1 MRGFFLF
8 ALIPLVLFYTIL
20 PENDEGLYFTFGI
33 YIMISGMFGYIFLQ
47 YLFSWESSFFDFLMS
62 KKFDMLK
69 YLKSKYWIYSILSLV
84 VFMVFLPLLSQSKTE
99 IHIFLSALLYN
110 SGFGYF
116 LFFFLASYNRS
127 RIDLEGNVFFNYQGL
142 NKVQFLAL
150 TIIFLLPL
158 LLIFALS
165 FIMTLTQSLLIL
177 NFLSLVPLLY
187 QNRVWQVIIN
197 QLLKR
202 KYINLQGYR
211 T

>member
-1 MRGFFLF
+1 
-8 ALIPLVLFYTIL
+8 
-20 PENDEGLYFTFGI
+20 
-33 YIMISGMFGYIFLQ
+33 
-47 YLFSWESSFFDFLMS
+47 
-62 KKFDMLK
+62 MLK

-150 TIIFLLPL
+150 TIIILLPL

-165 FIMTLTQSLLIL
+165 FIMTLTQSLLIM

-187 QNRVWQVIIN
+187 QNRVWQIIIN